1 LILILVIILREILL
15 LSFRPRRKSKIDHQT
30 LSARGGII
38 KTCRETFPP
47 GAERQICLT
56 RDFRPGRNH
65 KNGHR
70 GLSAHGGKIN
80 QEKQTSYFNTECE
93 LLLFQMQIYKFVFN

>member
-1 LILILVIILREILL
+1 LILVIIYGKFFH

-30 LSARGGII
+30 LSAWGGII
-38 KTCRETFPP
+38 KTCCKTFPP
-47 GAERQICLT
+47 EAERQICLT

-70 GLSAHGGKIN
+70 GLSAQGGKIN
-80 QEKQTSYFNTECE
+80 QESQLNYFNTECK
-93 LLLFQMQIYKFVFN
+93 LLLF